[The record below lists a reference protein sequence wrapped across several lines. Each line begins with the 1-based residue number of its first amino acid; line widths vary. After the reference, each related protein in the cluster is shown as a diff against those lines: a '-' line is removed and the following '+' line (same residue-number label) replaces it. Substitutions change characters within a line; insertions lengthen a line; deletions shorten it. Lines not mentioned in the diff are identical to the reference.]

1 MREEQ
6 KRQEKKKTKEI
17 LTQQLSQLDETELLG
32 HLERSTMRGGDHLR
46 VGAGLQQLRH
56 ERQIVCRDRVMKRC
70 LSVPVVL
77 ALDTE

>member
-1 MREEQ
+1 
-6 KRQEKKKTKEI
+6 
-17 LTQQLSQLDETELLG
+17 
-32 HLERSTMRGGDHLR
+32 MRGGDHLR